1 MSVRYKLYHSP
12 GACSLAAHVVLE
24 ELGVPF
30 EPVRVVVAD
39 GANRAPEYLAVNPR
53 GRVPA
58 LEVQDDGGTWV
69 LTEVVAILVFLAR
82 QHPAAGLLDEHPRRF
97 ARLLEWLT
105 WLASTVH
112 QTGVRAILRPER
124 FTEAESGTAP
134 IVARARAVVG
144 AALDDIEHRLP
155 AGGYALGAG
164 FSLLDAYL
172 LVFYRWGNRTGFD
185 MPGRC
190 PKFTAVM
197 DLVRARPAVQRV
209 LAREGIAIDA

>member
-1 MSVRYKLYHSP
+1 MSTRYKLYHSP

-30 EPVRVVVAD
+30 ETVRIVVAD
-39 GANRAPEYLAVNPR
+39 GANRAPEYLAINPR

-58 LEVQDDGGTWV
+58 LEVQDASGTWV

-82 QHPAAGLLDEHPRRF
+82 QYPEARLLDEDPRRF

-124 FTEAESGTAP
+124 FTDEEGGRASV
-134 IVARARAVVG
+134 VARGRGVVG
-144 AALDDIEHRLP
+144 AALEDIENRLP
-155 AGGYALGAG
+155 ASGYALGAE
-164 FSLLDAYL
+164 FTVLDAYL

-185 MPGRC
+185 VRGRC
-190 PKFTAVM
+190 PKFAAVM

-209 LAREGIAIDA
+209 IEREGIGIDA